1 VISQLE
7 RKHQHI
13 FQDVSAKV
21 GVTLRSKETCKKTMF
36 RLCREILKKETG
48 KRTKE
53 IKRRKIE
60 ILRRRIVTTAAEDLP
75 SHEECEMMSCKKNN
89 AAAAA
94 KDRIMDKVKCI
105 SWGRIC
111 SIVVVTAN
119 LAKES
124 IEQDSAEMIPT
135 IIDSCTE
142 YVSSN
147 DMEVP
152 KWIERKGGWKQLLNV
167 KDTTAVVTAV
177 STSPPSPKITVTS
190 LRGNTSR
197 MMSGRDQSTMIYFI
211 FSAVVVFMTVIVSCV
226 WYGKGLNHRP
236 I

>member
-1 VISQLE
+1 MS
-7 RKHQHI
+7 
-13 FQDVSAKV
+13 SASSSLNMSV
-21 GVTLRSKETCKKTMF
+21 CESNSFVTFE
-36 RLCREILKKETG
+36 
-48 KRTKE
+48 
-53 IKRRKIE
+53 
-60 ILRRRIVTTAAEDLP
+60 RRRDFNWIWTHKGFP
-75 SHEECEMMSCKKNN
+75 SHTSTTKNN
-89 AAAAA
+89 QAIRSSVAILLQLNNERSA
-94 KDRIMDKVKCI
+94 D
-105 SWGRIC
+105 
-111 SIVVVTAN
+111 

-236 I
+236 IWRFRLLHSYKPGVSFLC

>member
-1 VISQLE
+1 MAILLQLNNE
-7 RKHQHI
+7 R
-13 FQDVSAKV
+13 SA
-21 GVTLRSKETCKKTMF
+21 
-36 RLCREILKKETG
+36 
-48 KRTKE
+48 
-53 IKRRKIE
+53 
-60 ILRRRIVTTAAEDLP
+60 D
-75 SHEECEMMSCKKNN
+75 
-89 AAAAA
+89 
-94 KDRIMDKVKCI
+94 
-105 SWGRIC
+105 
-111 SIVVVTAN
+111 

-226 WYGKGLNHRP
+226 WYGKGLNYRP